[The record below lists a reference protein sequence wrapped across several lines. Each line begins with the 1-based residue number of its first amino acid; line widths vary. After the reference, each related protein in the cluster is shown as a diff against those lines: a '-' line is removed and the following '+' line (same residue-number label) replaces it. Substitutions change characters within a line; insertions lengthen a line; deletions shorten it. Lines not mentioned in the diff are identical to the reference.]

1 VTEQEVT
8 LARTANAMESLE
20 ERQVGQQ
27 LDEVEAR
34 LVDQLA
40 GRAEITEERVRS
52 IVRVIRERFA
62 NARIRSFLPI
72 LVERAA
78 RRELG
83 L

>member
-1 VTEQEVT
+1 MTEQEVT
-8 LARTANAMESLE
+8 LARTANTMESLE

-52 IVRVIRERFA
+52 IVRVIRDRFA
-62 NARIRSFLPI
+62 DARIRSFLPI

>member
-1 VTEQEVT
+1 M
-8 LARTANAMESLE
+8 APTAKTMESLE

-27 LDEVEAR
+27 LDEVETR

-52 IVRVIRERFA
+52 IVRVVRERFA
-62 NARIRSFLPI
+62 DARIRSFLPI

>member
-1 VTEQEVT
+1 MTEQEVT
-8 LARTANAMESLE
+8 LARTANTMESLE

>member
-1 VTEQEVT
+1 M
-8 LARTANAMESLE
+8 APTANTVESFE
-20 ERQVGQQ
+20 ERQIGQQ
-27 LDEVEAR
+27 LDEVETR

-62 NARIRSFLPI
+62 DARIRAFLPI

>member
-1 VTEQEVT
+1 M
-8 LARTANAMESLE
+8 APAANTVERLE
-20 ERQVGQQ
+20 ERQIGQQ
-27 LDEVEAR
+27 LDEVETR

-40 GRAEITEERVRS
+40 GRKEITEERVRN
-52 IVRVIRERFA
+52 IVRAIRERFA
-62 NARIRSFLPI
+62 DARIRAFLPI

>member
-1 VTEQEVT
+1 MAPAAKT
-8 LARTANAMESLE
+8 MESLE

-27 LDEVEAR
+27 LDEVETR

-52 IVRVIRERFA
+52 IVRVVRERFA
-62 NARIRSFLPI
+62 GARIRSFLPI

>member
-8 LARTANAMESLE
+8 LARTANTMESLE

-83 L
+83 V

>member
-1 VTEQEVT
+1 M
-8 LARTANAMESLE
+8 APAANTVESLE
-20 ERQVGQQ
+20 ERQIGQQ
-27 LDEVEAR
+27 LDEVETR

-40 GRAEITEERVRS
+40 GRKEITEERVRN
-52 IVRVIRERFA
+52 IVRAIRERFA
-62 NARIRSFLPI
+62 DARIRAFLPI

>member
-1 VTEQEVT
+1 M
-8 LARTANAMESLE
+8 APAANTVESLE
-20 ERQVGQQ
+20 ERQIGQQ
-27 LDEVEAR
+27 LDEVETR

-40 GRAEITEERVRS
+40 GRKEITEERVRS
-52 IVRVIRERFA
+52 IVRTIRERFA
-62 NARIRSFLPI
+62 DARIRAFLPI